1 MFKDLEVD
9 EEMGKEMDRRK
20 QTMSIKRDVMEKI
33 QKYNSWVDEVREKNE
48 QWRPKQPEFGRK
60 VPFAKS
66 DFYLMT
72 SEKDYEKY
80 PELARMER
88 EAEKQD
94 EVEEDLGKYFKN
106 K

>member
-1 MFKDLEVD
+1 MDEQLG
-9 EEMGKEMDRRK
+9 EEMEHRK
-20 QTMSIKRDVMEKI
+20 QTMAIKKDVMEKI
-33 QKYNSWVDEVREKNE
+33 QKYNQWVDEVREKAQ

-72 SEKDYEKY
+72 SEKDYERY

-94 EVEEDLGKYFKN
+94 EVEQHFGKYFKP